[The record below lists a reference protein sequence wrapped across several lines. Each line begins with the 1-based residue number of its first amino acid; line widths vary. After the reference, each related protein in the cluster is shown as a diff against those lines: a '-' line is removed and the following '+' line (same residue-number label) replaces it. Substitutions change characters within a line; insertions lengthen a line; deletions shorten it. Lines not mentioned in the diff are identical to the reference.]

1 MRRKGRR
8 PRKRNRRGQTSSLL
22 SAAAESENQVAWLFR
37 ARFPRT
43 APAVRLSRP
52 SLAMTFQK
60 VHWSGLRSASELGR
74 GRGLARAAPRGSP
87 RRLGARVCRA
97 RGSGRARGFRERQG
111 WCVRLSPASSP
122 PWAPCRPRA
131 ALRGRTP
138 DPLWPPARWAARCSA
153 CAFPGAGDTGRPEGA
168 AGFASVTD
176 ALLCAAKEEGGAGKK
191 MFEPPDQRPV
201 THTCLSEGNFWPKGI
216 LSGSQINKIDQKR

>member
-122 PWAPCRPRA
+122 PWAPAGLAPPSAGAPRTRSGLPRA
-131 ALRGRTP
+131 GLRGAR
-138 DPLWPPARWAARCSA
+138 PALFRAPETLGARR
-153 CAFPGAGDTGRPEGA
+153 GRRGSP
-168 AGFASVTD
+168 ASPMRSFVLLRRKV
-176 ALLCAAKEEGGAGKK
+176 ALGKN
-191 MFEPPDQRPV
+191 V
-201 THTCLSEGNFWPKGI
+201 
-216 LSGSQINKIDQKR
+216 